1 MTVSSNS
8 VQKFNTFEQIKPFAK
23 IDQIR
28 WPTEIDW
35 QQPLIFAAKLSRRHS
50 YRTCNV
56 VNCCNEKEEQK
67 FFFVHLILEIF
78 TF

>member
-23 IDQIR
+23 IDQIL
-28 WPTEIDW
+28 WPTQIDW
-35 QQPLIFAAKLSRRHS
+35 QQHLIFAAKLVGILIEHAMLW
-50 YRTCNV
+50 NV
-56 VNCCNEKEEQK
+56 VIFKVEKGEQK
-67 FFFVHLILEIF
+67 FNLILEIF